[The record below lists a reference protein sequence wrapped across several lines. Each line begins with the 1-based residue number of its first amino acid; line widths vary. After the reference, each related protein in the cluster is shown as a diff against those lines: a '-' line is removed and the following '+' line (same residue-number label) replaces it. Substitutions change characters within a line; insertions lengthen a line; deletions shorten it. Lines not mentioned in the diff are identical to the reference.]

1 MEVCFKKKKIKQ
13 KYFVVQLNTSDDPK
27 VDTDKDIENPLMD
40 TRIPFLRLCQNNNL
54 EFSDEIRASVSLTV
68 LY

>member
-1 MEVCFKKKKIKQ
+1 M
-13 KYFVVQLNTSDDPK
+13 QLNTSDTPK
-27 VDTDKDIENPLMD
+27 VDTDEDIQNPLLD

-54 EFSDEIRASVSLTV
+54 EFSDDIRASVSLTD